1 MLERS
6 RVSLPPKGAVLA
18 VSQGDREVEY
28 AIESTATVG
37 WCPTCEAGG
46 LGFRRGLVRGDGRSI
61 PTASKGWLQ
70 SGATPTARVSVVATT
85 SVIASMT
92 GAADPA
98 MTPADVVNA
107 FRSSGAF
114 ATSFW
119 KICLRIGYRSTPS
132 GAGTKSYVTV

>member
-1 MLERS
+1 MGWSAVMAAHPDRIEGVAAVGS
-6 RVSLPPKGAVLA
+6 HAHGTGA
-18 VSQGDREVEY
+18 
-28 AIESTATVG
+28 
-37 WCPTCEAGG
+37 
-46 LGFRRGLVRGDGRSI
+46 
-61 PTASKGWLQ
+61 
-70 SGATPTARVSVVATT
+70 VVATT